1 MGIHSS
7 NPAARL
13 GPRTPFHQG
22 LAEKSGTVHLAR
34 TLSRNMDATV
44 KENVE
49 IVRRPSQQMGEHFQE
64 SFKGVVRK
72 RPGAEAPKP
81 EPAA

>member
-1 MGIHSS
+1 MPRWG
-7 NPAARL
+7 AAR
-13 GPRTPFHQG
+13 REEM
-22 LAEKSGTVHLAR
+22 EKSGTVHLAR